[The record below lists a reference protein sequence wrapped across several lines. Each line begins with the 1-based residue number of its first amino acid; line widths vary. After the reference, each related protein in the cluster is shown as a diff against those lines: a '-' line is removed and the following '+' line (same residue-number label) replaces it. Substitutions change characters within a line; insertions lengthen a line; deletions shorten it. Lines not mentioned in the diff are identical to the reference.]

1 MIGIFVYKTINQRR
15 GSMNLKLLFKIFA
28 GLQLIQGVMML
39 FGGSMISEMNGW
51 MHSIGIT
58 TMTEHHGAGLIC
70 IAIFFWMLPK
80 WMSDQQLKE
89 TVPAMIVIQVI
100 LAIMP
105 VYHAAVEA
113 IPTNPAFFVMMA
125 VLIGLIV
132 MFYMESKKNV
142 ISSDKEK

>member
-1 MIGIFVYKTINQRR
+1 
-15 GSMNLKLLFKIFA
+15 MNLKLLFKIFA
-28 GLQLIQGVMML
+28 GLQLMQGVMML
-39 FGGSMISEMNGW
+39 FGGSMISEMNAW
-51 MHSIGIT
+51 THSIGIT
-58 TMTEHHGAGLIC
+58 TMAEHHGAGCIC
-70 IAIFFWMLPK
+70 IAILFWMLPK

-89 TVPAMIVIQVI
+89 TVPAIIVIQVI

-125 VLIGLIV
+125 VLIGLIG

-142 ISSDKEK
+142 ITSVEEE

>member
-1 MIGIFVYKTINQRR
+1 M
-15 GSMNLKLLFKIFA
+15 SLKLLFKIFA
-28 GLQLIQGVMML
+28 GLQLIQGAMML

-58 TMTEHHGAGLIC
+58 TMAEHHGAGCIC
-70 IAIFFWMLPK
+70 IAILFWMLPK

-89 TVPAMIVIQVI
+89 TVPAIIVIQVI

-142 ISSDKEK
+142 ITSDEEE

>member
-1 MIGIFVYKTINQRR
+1 MSLI
-15 GSMNLKLLFKIFA
+15 LLFKIFA
-28 GLQLIQGVMML
+28 GLQLIQGGMML

-58 TMTEHHGAGLIC
+58 TMAEHHGAGCIC
-70 IAIFFWMLPK
+70 IAILFWMLPK

-89 TVPAMIVIQVI
+89 TVPAIIVIQVI

-113 IPTNPAFFVMMA
+113 IPTNPALFVLMA

-142 ISSDKEK
+142 ITSDEEK

>member
-1 MIGIFVYKTINQRR
+1 M
-15 GSMNLKLLFKIFA
+15 SLKLLFKIFA

-51 MHSIGIT
+51 THSIGIT
-58 TMTEHHGAGLIC
+58 TMAEHHGAGCIC
-70 IAIFFWMLPK
+70 IAILFWMLPI
-80 WMSDQQLKE
+80 WLTDQQLKE
-89 TVPAMIVIQVI
+89 SVPAVIGIQVI

-113 IPTNPAFFVMMA
+113 IPTNPPFFVLMA

-132 MFYMESKKNV
+132 LFYMESKKNV
-142 ISSDKEK
+142 ITSDEEK

>member
-1 MIGIFVYKTINQRR
+1 
-15 GSMNLKLLFKIFA
+15 MNLKLLFKIFA

-51 MHSIGIT
+51 THSIGIT
-58 TMTEHHGAGLIC
+58 TMAEHHGAGCIC
-70 IAIFFWMLPK
+70 IAILFWMLPK

-89 TVPAMIVIQVI
+89 IVPAIIIIQVI

-105 VYHAAVEA
+105 VYHAVVEA
-113 IPTNPAFFVMMA
+113 IPTNPPLFVLMA
-125 VLIGLIV
+125 VLIGLIG

-142 ISSDKEK
+142 ITSDEEK

>member
-1 MIGIFVYKTINQRR
+1 M
-15 GSMNLKLLFKIFA
+15 SLKLLFKIFA

-58 TMTEHHGAGLIC
+58 TMAEHHGAGCIC
-70 IAIFFWMLPK
+70 IAILFWMLPK

-89 TVPAMIVIQVI
+89 TVPAIIVIQVI

-105 VYHAAVEA
+105 VYHAVVEA
-113 IPTNPAFFVMMA
+113 IPTNPALFVLMA
-125 VLIGLIV
+125 VLI
-132 MFYMESKKNV
+132 
-142 ISSDKEK
+142 

>member
-1 MIGIFVYKTINQRR
+1 M
-15 GSMNLKLLFKIFA
+15 SLKLLFKIFA

-58 TMTEHHGAGLIC
+58 TMAEHHGAGCIC
-70 IAIFFWMLPK
+70 IAILFWMLPQ
-80 WMSDQQLKE
+80 WMSDQQLKDI
-89 TVPAMIVIQVI
+89 VPAIIVVQVI

-105 VYHAAVEA
+105 VYHAVVGA
-113 IPTNPAFFVMMA
+113 IPTNPALFVLMA
-125 VLIGLIV
+125 VLIGIIV

-142 ISSDKEK
+142 ITSDEEE

>member
-1 MIGIFVYKTINQRR
+1 M
-15 GSMNLKLLFKIFA
+15 SLKLLFKIFA
-28 GLQLIQGVMML
+28 GLQLIQGAMML

-58 TMTEHHGAGLIC
+58 TMAEHHGAGCIC
-70 IAIFFWMLPK
+70 IAIIFWMLPQ
-80 WMSDQQLKE
+80 WMSDQQLKDI
-89 TVPAMIVIQVI
+89 VPAIIVVQVI

-113 IPTNPAFFVMMA
+113 IPTNPALFVLMA

-132 MFYMESKKNV
+132 LFYMESKKNV
-142 ISSDKEK
+142 ITSDEEE

>member
-1 MIGIFVYKTINQRR
+1 M
-15 GSMNLKLLFKIFA
+15 SLKLLFKIFA
-28 GLQLIQGVMML
+28 GLQLIQGAMML

-51 MHSIGIT
+51 THSIGIT
-58 TMTEHHGAGLIC
+58 TMAEHHGAGLIC
-70 IAIFFWMLPK
+70 IAILFWMLPQ
-80 WMSDQQLKE
+80 WMSDKQLKE
-89 TVPAMIVIQVI
+89 IVPAIIVIQVI

-132 MFYMESKKNV
+132 MFYMESKKNI
-142 ISSDKEK
+142 ISSDEEK

>member
-1 MIGIFVYKTINQRR
+1 
-15 GSMNLKLLFKIFA
+15 MNLNLLFKIFA

-51 MHSIGIT
+51 VHSIGIT
-58 TMTEHHGAGLIC
+58 TMAEHHGAGCIC
-70 IAIFFWMLPK
+70 IAILFWMLPM
-80 WMSDQQLKE
+80 WLSDQQLKE
-89 TVPAMIVIQVI
+89 SVPAVIGIQVI

-113 IPTNPAFFVMMA
+113 IPTNPAFFVLMA

-132 MFYMESKKNV
+132 LFYMESKKNV
-142 ISSDKEK
+142 ITSGEEE

>member
-1 MIGIFVYKTINQRR
+1 
-15 GSMNLKLLFKIFA
+15 MNLKLLFKIFA

-70 IAIFFWMLPK
+70 LAIFFWMLPK

-89 TVPAMIVIQVI
+89 TVPAMMVIQVI

-142 ISSDKEK
+142 ISSNEEK

>member
-1 MIGIFVYKTINQRR
+1 MGRFEYKTINLRR
-15 GSMNLKLLFKIFA
+15 GSMSLKLLFKIFA

-51 MHSIGIT
+51 THSIGIT

-70 IAIFFWMLPK
+70 IAILFWMLPM

-89 TVPAMIVIQVI
+89 TVPAIIAIQVI

-105 VYHAAVEA
+105 VYHAAVDA
-113 IPTNPAFFVMMA
+113 IPTPPPFYVMMA

-132 MFYMESKKNV
+132 MFYMESKKN
-142 ISSDKEK
+142 IIASSDEEE